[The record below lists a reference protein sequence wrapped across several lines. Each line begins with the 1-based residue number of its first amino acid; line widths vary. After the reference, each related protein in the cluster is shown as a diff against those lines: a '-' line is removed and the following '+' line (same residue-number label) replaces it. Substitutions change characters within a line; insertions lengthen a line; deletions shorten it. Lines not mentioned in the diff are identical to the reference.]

1 LCKKLKF
8 LSFLCKRMKLLKKGV
23 QIVLWEN
30 YVYNVFNFFVVI
42 TFDLG
47 DTNYFYNKNHDN
59 LRGLNHFT
67 GIIDFMSILQEHR
80 NYRTISTEEFEEQ
93 ISDLFYIL
101 TRELSSAPS
110 DKIYN
115 DYQVI
120 NWRLETTTF
129 EYPSISLDK
138 KTTNWFC
145 ANELSKP

>member
-1 LCKKLKF
+1 MPLVSLDARVN
-8 LSFLCKRMKLLKKGV
+8 LSFIFLTSL
-23 QIVLWEN
+23 N
-30 YVYNVFNFFVVI
+30 TFI
-42 TFDLG
+42 TNNQTL
-47 DTNYFYNKNHDN
+47 H
-59 LRGLNHFT
+59 HFS

-120 NWRLETTTF
+120 N
-129 EYPSISLDK
+129 
-138 KTTNWFC
+138 
-145 ANELSKP
+145 